1 MCPKAQVMSV
11 RKQIFSLVAIG
22 HHYLTAL
29 FNNHF
34 MRHPK
39 NSVLADV
46 LKTKQP
52 HHNRERRD
60 LKDADM
66 ETEAESANNKNQL
79 LNKVIPLETLV
90 IIDDGALLRQVLW
103 YGKAFKKCN
112 KRISQVCNVKI

>member
-1 MCPKAQVMSV
+1 M
-11 RKQIFSLVAIG
+11 IG
-22 HHYLTAL
+22 HNTHPTAS
-29 FNNHF
+29 FNDYYR
-34 MRHPK
+34 RHSK
-39 NSVLADV
+39 NSGLADV

-90 IIDDGALLRQVLW
+90 IIDDGALLRQLLW